1 MFSDTN
7 PKPHESYSNFPY
19 PVQTIT
25 YSVPSAS
32 RVFLIGMLIFV
43 RQSAVWSQVYMDERL
58 WIMLDELLM
67 LRTEGSQNEDDGGKN
82 QSDIKQY
89 DQHRV

>member
-1 MFSDTN
+1 MKKLAYTWIAGGM
-7 PKPHESYSNFPY
+7 NFLIICTEC
-19 PVQTIT
+19 VQG
-25 YSVPSAS
+25 
-32 RVFLIGMLIFV
+32 FLIGMLIFV

-67 LRTEGSQNEDDGGKN
+67 LCTEGVQDEDDGGKN

-89 DQHRV
+89 DQYRV

>member
-1 MFSDTN
+1 
-7 PKPHESYSNFPY
+7 
-19 PVQTIT
+19 
-25 YSVPSAS
+25 
-32 RVFLIGMLIFV
+32 MLIFV

-67 LRTEGSQNEDDGGKN
+67 LRTEGSQDEDDGGKN